1 MISAEFLQD
10 PYPDYRSLQEAGAIH
25 WSEDF
30 FGGAWLLTRYADVTA
45 VLRDPRF
52 SVQRVGRWLNSCGP
66 GAREQLVEFKRIF
79 ARAMLFFDGPSH
91 ARLRKAVGDGF
102 RPSILKDMAPRIR
115 GIVDHLLDSIES
127 QASADFMQ
135 DFARPL
141 PALVIADMLDIDS
154 ADRADFIAWSDD
166 IAAFIGSPQPTLDLA
181 LRAQSS
187 SIALNDYFRSLLP
200 LRRNAPGDDLI
211 GRLIRAQG
219 EGQVITEKELVA
231 QCAMLLF
238 AGHETTRNLLGNG
251 LYWLLRHRDQWTRL
265 RDDPQLMPAA
275 VREMLRFDSPIQ
287 YTARRIYAEVQ
298 MHGRTLKRGQL
309 LVPLIGAA
317 NRDPARFS
325 DPDRFDIGRDEG
337 MHLSFGHGPHVC
349 IGAALTT
356 MEAEIAFSTLM
367 RRLPML
373 ELASP
378 VADWSGNPVYRGLA
392 TLPLRTNRRSAA
404 SPQSAAGCG
413 SAHDRC

>member
-1 MISAEFLQD
+1 
-10 PYPDYRSLQEAGAIH
+10 
-25 WSEDF
+25 
-30 FGGAWLLTRYADVTA
+30 
-45 VLRDPRF
+45 
-52 SVQRVGRWLNSCGP
+52 
-66 GAREQLVEFKRIF
+66 
-79 ARAMLFFDGPSH
+79 
-91 ARLRKAVGDGF
+91 
-102 RPSILKDMAPRIR
+102 
-115 GIVDHLLDSIES
+115 
-127 QASADFMQ
+127 
-135 DFARPL
+135 
-141 PALVIADMLDIDS
+141 MLDIDP

-187 SIALNDYFRSLLP
+187 SIALSDYFRSLLP
-200 LRRNAPGDDLI
+200 LRRNSPGDDLI
-211 GRLIRAQG
+211 SQLIRAQG
-219 EGQVITEKELVA
+219 EGRVITEKELVA

-287 YTARRIYAEVQ
+287 YTARRISADVQ

-349 IGAALTT
+349 VGAALTT
-356 MEAEIAFSTLM
+356 MEADIAFSTLM

-378 VADWSGNPVYRGLA
+378 VPDWSGNPVYRGLA
-392 TLPLRTNRRSAA
+392 ALPLRTNRRSAA
-404 SPQSAAGCG
+404 SRAI
-413 SAHDRC
+413 RRRMRITRTTRR